1 MRNSGKA
8 GRLLYIDALRGIT
21 MFLVVYYHVIGKCNG
36 GELLIERALHFRMPL
51 FFFISGFVAYKALD
65 FWTLSNTSKRIVDK
79 IKAQVIPTAI
89 FFCLY
94 FYFLEGCNPFKL
106 FSIYGWGRYWF
117 TIVLFEF
124 LLLYYLLNFITKKNE
139 RLSIVVL
146 ILSAIIMIVLFHTVR
161 KKGSVFGWFTVYG
174 MTRYFVYF
182 ISGSFARKYMD
193 KVTSV
198 CDTKWFL
205 PVMALCVAIQL
216 PRFAGIYITPQLIT
230 YIMTVYTLPI
240 AGLLFVFGLFVR
252 FRSLFTETSKV
263 TRCLS
268 YVGRRTLDIYLMHYF
283 LIYYVP
289 FFHDKFVAWGVAS
302 QNRLPMFLMAMV
314 ILLLCLLVSAIIRK
328 NRFLGKLLFAAKY
341 EKTDN
346 KIQIVH

>member
-1 MRNSGKA
+1 
-8 GRLLYIDALRGIT
+8 
-21 MFLVVYYHVIGKCNG
+21 
-36 GELLIERALHFRMPL
+36 
-51 FFFISGFVAYKALD
+51 
-65 FWTLSNTSKRIVDK
+65 
-79 IKAQVIPTAI
+79 
-89 FFCLY
+89 
-94 FYFLEGCNPFKL
+94 
-106 FSIYGWGRYWF
+106 
-117 TIVLFEF
+117 
-124 LLLYYLLNFITKKNE
+124 
-139 RLSIVVL
+139 
-146 ILSAIIMIVLFHTVR
+146 
-161 KKGSVFGWFTVYG
+161 

-252 FRSLFTETSKV
+252 FRSLFTETSRV

-302 QNRLPMFLMAMV
+302 QNRLPMFLMAIV